1 MYLAILS
8 EVFKVNETIPYDLRM
23 RNELYARNPV
33 ISRKTVIYGP
43 TTHVV
48 YAKHFC
54 NMLALYSSTA
64 ALSLQFS
71 FYLKFI
77 YLFVFILHIISKNY
91 SYMIYLEFFLEF
103 YLELIDS

>member
-23 RNELYARNPV
+23 RNELYARNP
-33 ISRKTVIYGP
+33 KTVIYGP

-54 NMLALYSSTA
+54 NMLILYSSTA
-64 ALSLQFS
+64 AISSQFL